1 MTVDPLRE
9 LSPPARD
16 WFETTLGSPTRA
28 QALGIPAIISGA
40 STLLLSPTGSGKT
53 LAAFLSA
60 VDKLMNTPEPPKD
73 TRCRVLYVSPLKAL
87 AVDIERNLRA
97 PIAGIAEAARRLGQD
112 VRVPT
117 LGVRTGD
124 TPQAERARMRR
135 TPPDILITTPESLFL
150 LLTSEARKI
159 LESVETL
166 IVDEIH
172 SLVAS
177 KRGAHLFLSLE
188 RLQALRAGRPLQR
201 IGLSATQRPL
211 EEVARLLV
219 GFDTELQQRPVTII
233 DAAQKKS
240 LRLSV
245 ELPEIKAEAETDESD
260 RLRDIASG
268 PATRGPAGARSVW
281 PAVHERLVA
290 LIREHRTTMIFVN
303 SRRLAE
309 RLASALN
316 ELAGVELALAHHGSV
331 AREKRQVIEERL
343 KSGLLPA
350 IVATSSLEL
359 GLDIGAVDLVVQ
371 IEAPPSIASGLQRI
385 GRAHHHVGGTPQG
398 VLMPKHKADLLATA
412 AATRSML
419 DGRVEATFYP
429 RNPLD
434 VLAQQLVAM
443 CAVEP
448 YDVDTLYR
456 TVRQAAPFS
465 ELPRSAFDG
474 VLDMLSGRYPSDEFA
489 DLRPRLVW
497 DRVSGT
503 VRARSFALRL
513 AVSNAGT
520 IPDRGL
526 YGVFLAGEEGP
537 KGGRRVGELDEEMV
551 FELREGE
558 VFLLGA
564 SSWRTE
570 QITHDRVLVS
580 PAAGEPGKMPFWHG
594 DRPGRPLEFGK
605 AIGALT
611 RTLAQAEA
619 PAAEALLVEQYFLD
633 APSAHS
639 LTGYVHEQLSAV
651 GEVPSDRV
659 IVIERF
665 LDEVGDHRVCVLT
678 PFGSRVHAPWATAVT
693 ETLRA
698 RRVGDIDSVW
708 SDDGMIFRIPASD
721 EPPPSEWFLPSSLDV
736 EDRVSR
742 AIDGSSLFAARFR
755 EAAGRAL
762 LLPRRHPTRRQ
773 PLWAQRKRAAD
784 LLAVAARHPS
794 FPIVLETY
802 RECLRDVFDLPG
814 LVSVLGDIEKRR
826 VRVRTVDT
834 SAPSPFSASLLFSF
848 VANFV
853 YEGDAPLAE
862 RRAQALTIDHERL
875 RELLGDTELRSLLDP
890 EIIAE
895 HERFLQKLSYPA
907 KDADALCD
915 VLRALGDLTL
925 AEICERTANAS
936 DVPAWLVQ
944 LEREH
949 RVFQVRIQRETR
961 YLAAEDAGR
970 YRDALGIVPAPGT
983 PSAFLEPVPDAVSQI
998 VSRYARNHGPF
1009 PELILSTR
1017 YGLSAQSVALVVAR
1031 LRQSGRLVSG
1041 AFLAGG
1047 HGEEL
1052 CDAEVLRTLRQR
1064 SLAQLRREVEPVD
1077 PVVLCRFLVEYQ
1089 GTTHPRRGDAAL
1101 LDAIGQLEGCPLP
1114 ASALLKDILPA
1125 RVRGMTP
1132 RDLDALC
1139 SSGEVVWAG
1148 VEPIGSNDGRIA
1160 LYLAEHEALLARTV
1174 TPIQTEQ
1181 AAAIRAT
1188 LARRGAVFFAELLRE
1203 TGGFPNDLLSTL
1215 WDMVWS
1221 GEITNDSLEALRSLL
1236 RPSSNRQGGR
1246 SARLHA
1252 SRRSTQGRLAGSEGR
1267 WSLRSARWAEPAS
1280 DTDRRAALARAL
1292 LERYGVVTRE
1302 VAHAESLE
1310 GGFSSVYEVLKVMES
1325 AGRVRRGYFVAGHG
1339 GVQFALPGADE
1350 ELRAQRSLK
1359 DDAPRA
1365 QVLSSV
1371 DPANPYGALLPWPAR
1386 EGSAATTRLA
1396 RTAGA
1401 YVVLHRG
1408 ALAGYLQSA
1417 GALTSFGS
1425 EPNAECERAL
1435 ATALAA
1441 WARAQPL
1448 RRAFQ
1453 VATID
1458 GAPAAEHSFANAFR
1472 EAGFVAA
1479 GGGLLL
1485 SLRSRGAGA
1494 EVEPEPELD
1503 EEFEKAD
1510 AGG

>member
-1 MTVDPLRE
+1 
-9 LSPPARD
+9 
-16 WFETTLGSPTRA
+16 
-28 QALGIPAIISGA
+28 
-40 STLLLSPTGSGKT
+40 
-53 LAAFLSA
+53 
-60 VDKLMNTPEPPKD
+60 
-73 TRCRVLYVSPLKAL
+73 
-87 AVDIERNLRA
+87 
-97 PIAGIAEAARRLGQD
+97 
-112 VRVPT
+112 
-117 LGVRTGD
+117 
-124 TPQAERARMRR
+124 
-135 TPPDILITTPESLFL
+135 
-150 LLTSEARKI
+150 
-159 LESVETL
+159 
-166 IVDEIH
+166 
-172 SLVAS
+172 
-177 KRGAHLFLSLE
+177 
-188 RLQALRAGRPLQR
+188 
-201 IGLSATQRPL
+201 
-211 EEVARLLV
+211 
-219 GFDTELQQRPVTII
+219 
-233 DAAQKKS
+233 
-240 LRLSV
+240 
-245 ELPEIKAEAETDESD
+245 
-260 RLRDIASG
+260 
-268 PATRGPAGARSVW
+268 
-281 PAVHERLVA
+281 
-290 LIREHRTTMIFVN
+290 
-303 SRRLAE
+303 
-309 RLASALN
+309 
-316 ELAGVELALAHHGSV
+316 
-331 AREKRQVIEERL
+331 
-343 KSGLLPA
+343 
-350 IVATSSLEL
+350 
-359 GLDIGAVDLVVQ
+359 
-371 IEAPPSIASGLQRI
+371 
-385 GRAHHHVGGTPQG
+385 
-398 VLMPKHKADLLATA
+398 
-412 AATRSML
+412 
-419 DGRVEATFYP
+419 
-429 RNPLD
+429 
-434 VLAQQLVAM
+434 
-443 CAVEP
+443 
-448 YDVDTLYR
+448 
-456 TVRQAAPFS
+456 
-465 ELPRSAFDG
+465 
-474 VLDMLSGRYPSDEFA
+474 
-489 DLRPRLVW
+489 
-497 DRVSGT
+497 
-503 VRARSFALRL
+503 
-513 AVSNAGT
+513 
-520 IPDRGL
+520 
-526 YGVFLAGEEGP
+526 
-537 KGGRRVGELDEEMV
+537 
-551 FELREGE
+551 

>member
-1 MTVDPLRE
+1 MAADPLRE
-9 LSPPARD
+9 LSLPARD
-16 WFETTLGSPTRA
+16 WFETTLGAPTRA
-28 QALGIPAIISGA
+28 QALGLPSIIAGT

-60 VDKLMNTPEPPKD
+60 VDRLMNAPEPERGV
-73 TRCRVLYVSPLKAL
+73 RCRVLYVSPLKAL

-97 PIAGIAEAARRLGQD
+97 PIVGIAEAARRLEKN

-117 LGVRTGD
+117 VGVRTGD

-150 LLTSEARKI
+150 LLTSATREI
-159 LESVETL
+159 LASVETV

-188 RLQALRAGRPLQR
+188 RLQALRNGQPLQR

-211 EEVARLLV
+211 DEVARLLG
-219 GFDTELQQRPVTII
+219 GFDTEHAQRPVTII
-233 DAAQKKS
+233 DAAQRKP
-240 LRLSV
+240 LELSV
-245 ELPEIKAEAETDESD
+245 EMPEPAPEQHDESD
-260 RLRDIASG
+260 RLAGIASG

-281 PAVHERLVA
+281 PAVHTRLVA

-316 ELAGVELALAHHGSV
+316 DEAGQELALAHHGSV
-331 AREKRQVIEERL
+331 AREKREVIEERL

-398 VLMPKHKADLLATA
+398 VLMPKHKGDLLATA
-412 AATRSML
+412 AATLAML
-419 DGRVEATFYP
+419 QGEVEATFYP

-448 YDVDTLYR
+448 YDVDQLYR
-456 TVRQAAPFS
+456 AVRQAAPFA
-465 ELPRSAFDG
+465 ELPRAAFDG
-474 VLDMLSGRYPSDEFA
+474 VLDMLSGRYPSDDFP
-489 DLRPRLVW
+489 DLKPRLVW
-497 DRVSGT
+497 DRVSGN
-503 VRARSFALRL
+503 VRARAFALRL
-513 AVSNAGT
+513 AVTNAGT

-537 KGGRRVGELDEEMV
+537 RGGRRVGELDEEMV

-564 SSWRTE
+564 SSWRAE

-594 DRPGRPLEFGK
+594 DRPGRPLAFGR

-611 RTLAQAEA
+611 RTLAELESG
-619 PAAEALLVEQYFLD
+619 PAQALLREQHHLD
-633 APSAHS
+633 QASACA
-639 LTGYVHEQLSAV
+639 LTEYVHEQAVAV

-659 IVIERF
+659 IIVERF

-693 ETLRA
+693 EQLRA
-698 RRVGDIDSVW
+698 RRVGDIESVW
-708 SDDGMIFRIPASD
+708 SDDGMVFRIPASD
-721 EPPPSEWFLPSSLDV
+721 DPPPSEWFLPSADDV
-736 EDRVSR
+736 ESQVSH
-742 AIDGSSLFAARFR
+742 ALDGTSLFAARFR

-814 LVSVLGDIEKRR
+814 LVAVLREIEKRR
-826 VRVRTVDT
+826 VRVLTVDT
-834 SAPSPFSASLLFSF
+834 HAPSPFSSSLLFNF

-875 RELLGDTELRSLLDP
+875 RELLGETEIRNLLDP
-890 EIIAE
+890 AIIADQ
-895 HERFLQKLSYPA
+895 ERFLQRLAYPA
-907 KDADALCD
+907 KDADGLWDA
-915 VLRALGDLTL
+915 LRALGDLSLSELRERAASPEL
-925 AEICERTANAS
+925 ADHWVRE
-936 DVPAWLVQ
+936 
-944 LEREH
+944 LERSH
-949 RVFQVRIQRETR
+949 RVFQARIAREVRYI
-961 YLAAEDAGR
+961 ASEDAGR
-970 YRDALGIVPAPGT
+970 YRDALGIQPPPGT
-983 PSAFLEPVPDAVSQI
+983 PTAFLAPVPDAVSQL
-998 VSRYARNHGPF
+998 VARYARNHGPF
-1009 PELILSTR
+1009 SQAALSER
-1017 YGLSAQSVALVVAR
+1017 YGLSAQSVAQVVAA

-1041 AFLAGG
+1041 AFLRQG
-1047 HGEEL
+1047 HGDEL
-1052 CDAEVLRTLRQR
+1052 CDAEVLRALRQR
-1064 SLAQLRREVEPVD
+1064 TLAHLRREVEPVE
-1077 PVVLCRFLVEYQ
+1077 PVVLCRFLTEYQ
-1089 GTTHPRRGDAAL
+1089 GTTRPRRGDAAL
-1101 LDAIGQLEGCPLP
+1101 LDVIAQLEGCPLA
-1114 ASALLKDILPA
+1114 ASALLNDILPA

-1148 VEPIGSNDGRIA
+1148 VEPIGSQDGRIA
-1160 LYLAEHEALLARTV
+1160 LYLADHEALLSRAV
-1174 TPIQTEQ
+1174 KPLETEQ
-1181 AAAIRAT
+1181 AAAIRAV
-1188 LARRGAVFFAELLRE
+1188 LARRGAVFFSEILRE
-1203 TGGFPNDLLSTL
+1203 MGGFPSEVLSTL
-1215 WDMVWS
+1215 WDMVWA
-1221 GEITNDSLEALRSLL
+1221 GEVTNDSLEALRSLL
-1236 RPSSNRQGGR
+1236 RPSSTKRTGSDIR
-1246 SARLHA
+1246 AARLHPT
-1252 SRRSTQGRLAGSEGR
+1252 RRAQQRLPGSEGR
-1267 WSLRSARWAEPAS
+1267 WSMRSARWGEPPS
-1280 DTDRRAALARAL
+1280 DTERRAALARSL
-1292 LERYGVVTRE
+1292 LERYGIVTRE

-1310 GGFSSVYEVLKVMES
+1310 GGFSSVYEVLKAMES
-1325 AGRVRRGYFVAGHG
+1325 AGRIRRGYFVAGHG

-1350 ELRAQRSLK
+1350 DLRACRTVK
-1359 DDAPRA
+1359 TEAERA
-1365 QVLSSV
+1365 QVLSAL

-1386 EGSAATTRLA
+1386 GEDSDPTRLA
-1396 RTAGA
+1396 RVSGA
-1401 YVVLHRG
+1401 FVLLFQG
-1408 ALAGYLQSA
+1408 DLAGYLQKSG
-1417 GALTSFGS
+1417 GALTTFGH
-1425 EPNAECERAL
+1425 EPSAHRDRAC
-1435 ATALAA
+1435 AVAVAA
-1441 WARAQPL
+1441 WASAQPL

-1453 VATID
+1453 LSVID
-1458 GAPAAEHSFANAFR
+1458 GLPAARHRLAPALQ
-1472 EAGFVAA
+1472 EAGFEAA

-1485 SLRSRGAGA
+1485 NLRNRDRTPGTELEA
-1494 EVEPEPELD
+1494 EE
-1503 EEFEKAD
+1503 AD